1 MAGGFALTLNS
12 GDIMTLK
19 LGVIGT
25 GAIGQ
30 EHIRRCTKV
39 LQGAT
44 VVAVSDI
51 NLEGAK
57 AALARL
63 GLQAEVYANGYDVV
77 NSPDVDA
84 VLVTSWDPTHEEFT
98 LAAIAAGKPVFCE
111 KPLAMTAEGCRRVV
125 DAEMKFGKRLVQV
138 GFMRPYDVG
147 YRALKKVIAEGQIGE
162 PLMLHCAHRNPTVPE
177 SYTTDMAITS
187 TLIHELDVL
196 RWLTNDD
203 YKTVQVVFP
212 RVTSKSHARLKDPQ
226 IVLFETQKGIRI
238 DVEIFVN
245 CAYGYDIQC
254 EVVGEEG
261 IARLPEP
268 SSVQM
273 RKGAQLSTSI
283 LTDWKDRFIDA
294 YDVELQ
300 AFIND
305 VSSGSLTGPSAWDGY
320 AASVAADACLKAQNS
335 GAIEPVEL
343 PPRPAFYDKA

>member
-1 MAGGFALTLNS
+1 
-12 GDIMTLK
+12 MTLK

-30 EHIRRCTKV
+30 EHIRRCNNV
-39 LQGAT
+39 LQGAK

-51 NLEGAK
+51 NVESAQ
-57 AALARL
+57 AALQRL
-63 GLQAEVYANGYDVV
+63 NSDAQACKDGFEVIQ
-77 NSPDVDA
+77 SPDVDA

-111 KPLAMTAEGCRRVV
+111 KPLAMSAEGCRRVV
-125 DAEMKFGKRLVQV
+125 EAEIQHGKRLVQV
-138 GFMRPYDVG
+138 GFMRPYDAG
-147 YRALKKVIAEGQIGE
+147 YRALKKVITDGEIGE

-177 SYTTDMAITS
+177 NYNTEMAITN

-196 RWLTNDD
+196 RWLTSDD
-203 YKTVQVVFP
+203 YKSVQVVFP
-212 RVTSKSHARLKDPQ
+212 RVSSKARPHLKDPQ
-226 IVLFETQKGIRI
+226 IVLFETQKGVRI

-245 CAYGYDIQC
+245 CTYGYDIQC

-268 SSVQM
+268 SSVQL
-273 RKGAQLSTSI
+273 RKQAKLSNTI
-283 LTDWKDRFIDA
+283 LVDWKDRFIEA

-305 VSSGSLTGPSAWDGY
+305 VKAGQLTGPSAWDGF
-320 AASVAADACLKAQNS
+320 AASVAADACIKAQKS
-335 GAIEPVEL
+335 GAIEPIEM
-343 PPRPAFYDKA
+343 PARPAFYN

>member
-1 MAGGFALTLNS
+1 
-12 GDIMTLK
+12 MTLK

-30 EHIRRCTKV
+30 EHIRRCNNV
-39 LQGAT
+39 LQGAK

-51 NLEGAK
+51 NVESAQ
-57 AALARL
+57 AALQRL
-63 GLQAEVYANGYDVV
+63 NSDAQVCKDGFEVIQ
-77 NSPDVDA
+77 SPDVDA

-111 KPLAMTAEGCRRVV
+111 KPLAMSAEGCRRIVE
-125 DAEMKFGKRLVQV
+125 AEIQHGKRLVQV
-138 GFMRPYDVG
+138 GFMRPYDAG
-147 YRALKKVIAEGQIGE
+147 YRALKKVITDGEIGE

-177 SYTTDMAITS
+177 NYNTEMAITN

-196 RWLTNDD
+196 RWLTSDD
-203 YKTVQVVFP
+203 YKSVQVVFP
-212 RVTSKSHARLKDPQ
+212 RVSSKARPHLKDPQ
-226 IVLFETQKGIRI
+226 IVLFETQKGVRI

-245 CAYGYDIQC
+245 CTYGYDIQC

-268 SSVQM
+268 SSVQL
-273 RKGAQLSTSI
+273 RKQAKLSNTI
-283 LTDWKDRFIDA
+283 LVDWKDRFIEA

-305 VSSGSLTGPSAWDGY
+305 VKAGQLTGPSAWDGF
-320 AASVAADACLKAQNS
+320 AASVAADACIKAQKS
-335 GAIEPVEL
+335 GAIEPIEM
-343 PPRPAFYDKA
+343 PARPAFYN

>member
-1 MAGGFALTLNS
+1 
-12 GDIMTLK
+12 MTLK

-30 EHIRRCTKV
+30 EHIRRCSKV

-51 NLEGAK
+51 NVDGARET
-57 AALARL
+57 LRRL
-63 GLQAEVYANGYDVV
+63 DLQAEVYADGFEVI

-84 VLVTSWDPTHEEFT
+84 VLVTSWDPTHEAFT
-98 LAAIAAGKPVFCE
+98 LAAVAAGKPVFCE
-111 KPLAMTAEGCRRVV
+111 KPLALSAEGCRRIV
-125 DAEMKFGKRLVQV
+125 DAEIEHGKRLVQV
-138 GFMRPYDVG
+138 GFMRPYDAG
-147 YRALKKVIAEGQIGE
+147 YRALKKVIVDGEIGE

-196 RWLTNDD
+196 RWLTDD
-203 YKTVQVVFP
+203 DFKSVQVVYP
-212 RVTSKSHARLKDPQ
+212 RVTSKTHARLKDPQ
-226 IVLFETQKGIRI
+226 IVLFETQKGVRI
-238 DVEIFVN
+238 DVEVFVN

-254 EVVGEEG
+254 EVVGENG

-268 SSVQM
+268 SSVQL
-273 RKGAQLSTSI
+273 RKDARLSTSI

-294 YDVELQ
+294 YDVHAGQ
-300 AFIND
+300 
-305 VSSGSLTGPSAWDGY
+305 LTGPSAWDGF

-335 GAIEPVEL
+335 GIIETVEM
-343 PPRPAFYDKA
+343 PPRPEFYNR